1 MNQKNNQQKLRNMV
15 GIALFAALAY
25 GVTFVFR
32 IPVSFLTFDAKD
44 AILTVAGFIYGPLA
58 AVAAAVIA
66 ACIEFV
72 TISDTGVYGLI
83 MNTVSSAVF
92 AGTASL
98 LYKLKRTA
106 AGAVLSLCTSVV
118 ILTGCM
124 LLMNLWITPFYMG
137 VTVSDVK
144 ALIPTLLLPFN
155 FAKGC
160 LNAALCIFLY
170 KPVITVMRRI
180 GAIPPARGHLPTV
193 NAQASTDN
201 NSKPAIPFNRS
212 SALLLGVAVVLAV
225 ASIILF
231 LLLKK

>member
-1 MNQKNNQQKLRNMV
+1 MGV
-15 GIALFAALAY
+15 ALFAALAY

-44 AILTVAGFIYGPLA
+44 AILTVAGFIYGPVA
-58 AVAAAVIA
+58 AVVAAVIA

-72 TISDTGVYGLI
+72 TISGTGVYGLI
-83 MNTVSSAVF
+83 MNAVSSAVF

-118 ILTGCM
+118 VMTGCM
-124 LLMNLWITPFYMG
+124 LLMNLWITPIYMG
-137 VTVSDVK
+137 VSTADVR

-180 GAIPPARGHLPTV
+180 GAIPSSRSHQSAAE
-193 NAQASTDN
+193 AQTNTAAKN
-201 NSKPAIPFNRS
+201 KPVLFFNRS
-212 SALLLGVAVVLAV
+212 SVLLISVAIVLAAVSVVLFV
-225 ASIILF
+225 
-231 LLLKK
+231 LLTK